1 MSVHSRIGLE
11 FGNVG
16 FFEER
21 GKPEYPEKTSRSTV
35 ENQQQTQ
42 PTYDPGHISGRRVL
56 SQLHQPC
63 SPQELH
69 VSLDI
74 NYWSPFVE
82 YSHYPIAC
90 CCLPH
95 LWNFHQDTWF
105 FQHVDIRENYCSTSF
120 AHLAIFQA
128 IEFKDQPIPKT
139 LGIFVC
145 QTSESKASFTKCSIL

>member
-56 SQLHQPC
+56 SPLRQPC

-82 YSHYPIAC
+82 YPHYPIAC
-90 CCLPH
+90 CCLPR
-95 LWNFHQDTWF
+95 LWNFHEDTCF
-105 FQHVDIRENYCSTSF
+105 FNMWIFVRTSTNF
-120 AHLAIFQA
+120 AHLWLAFRA
-128 IEFKDQPIPKT
+128 IEFMDRSVLKMLDI
-139 LGIFVC
+139 LLVC
-145 QTSESKASFTKCSIL
+145 QTSENEAFFTKRSIL